1 MLKLWGRANSMN
13 VHKPMLMLAEL
24 GLAYE
29 RIDAGMAYG
38 VVGTPEYRALNPN
51 GVVPTLDH
59 DGFVLWESNTI
70 VRYLA
75 AAFGDATMWP
85 ADAKARAHEDQWMD
99 WQQTVLLAPI
109 TVCFWGLVRSPGA
122 KTPQE
127 IDAARAQCETAFAA
141 LDHWLSTRPFIAGDH
156 FGMADCVLAPAV
168 HRWFNLPLV
177 REEKPHLQAYYER
190 FMPRASVQ
198 SVLTLPL
205 T

>member
-29 RIDAGMAYG
+29 RVDAGMAFG
-38 VVGTPEYRALNPN
+38 VVGTAEYRALNPN
-51 GVVPTLDH
+51 GVVPTLEH

-75 AAFGDATMWP
+75 GTFGDAAMWP
-85 ADAKARAHEDQWMD
+85 ADPKARAHEDQWMD

-122 KTPQE
+122 KTPQD
-127 IDAARAQCETAFAA
+127 IDAARAQCEVAFAA
-141 LDHWLSTRPFIAGDH
+141 LDRCLSDRAFIAGGH

-168 HRWFNLPLV
+168 HRWFNLPLA
-177 REEKPHLQAYYER
+177 REEKPHLRRYYES
-190 FMPRASVQ
+190 FMERDSVNA
-198 SVLTLPL
+198 VLKLPL